1 MVTGFMIILLGAVIN
16 RVIEIKR
23 NRGITT
29 FQNELVGFS
38 THLVFSMA
46 IWFTLMF
53 IIAIIA

>member
-23 NRGITT
+23 NGGVTT

-46 IWFTLMF
+46 IWFTIMF

>member
-1 MVTGFMIILLGAVIN
+1 MYTRFFCKKGNEFSY
-16 RVIEIKR
+16 IEIKR
-23 NRGITT
+23 NGGVTT